1 MLLTQQPCVQFLG
14 IEKIYFDIV
23 EIYRRVWLKES
34 GQRLENVDQTYLELA
49 SGKLVLQK
57 MTLQSNFTLL
67 SANQMPLFG
76 EEPIRLLCSCAN

>member
-14 IEKIYFDIV
+14 IEKIYFDIF

-49 SGKLVLQK
+49 SGKLVIQK
-57 MTLQSNFTLL
+57 NDT
-67 SANQMPLFG
+67 A
-76 EEPIRLLCSCAN
+76 E